1 MTVLLFKWAGLAVL
15 IGILLVLTRRGLLSP
30 RQFGL
35 IVAALA
41 VGASVSGLY
50 AGGGRG

>member
-1 MTVLLFKWAGLAVL
+1 MTVLFLTWAGLAVV
-15 IGILLVLTRRGLLSP
+15 IGVLLVPTRRGLLSP

-41 VGASVSGLY
+41 VGTSVSGLY
-50 AGGGRG
+50 AGGGHG

>member
-1 MTVLLFKWAGLAVL
+1 MPVPLLTWAGLMVL
-15 IGILLVLTRRGLLSP
+15 IAILLVLTRRGLLSP

-35 IVAALA
+35 IVAAISM
-41 VGASVSGLY
+41 GAGVSGLY